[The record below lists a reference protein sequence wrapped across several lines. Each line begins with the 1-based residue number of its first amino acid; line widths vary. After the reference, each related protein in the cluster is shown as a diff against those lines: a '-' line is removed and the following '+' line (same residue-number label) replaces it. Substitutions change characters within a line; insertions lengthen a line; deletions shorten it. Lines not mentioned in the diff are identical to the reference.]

1 MEIKWNGKY
10 CSVNPLNSRKREE
23 KIQRT
28 NGLPESTYYDDNLN
42 PGILIITLIFNGRKS
57 PTIGRDYQST

>member
-1 MEIKWNGKY
+1 M
-10 CSVNPLNSRKREE
+10 VNIVQLIHWTAGREE

-28 NGLPESTYYDDNLN
+28 NGLPENTYYDDNLN
-42 PGILIITLIFNGRKS
+42 PGVLIITLIFNGRKS